1 MHGVDQGSRW
11 IFSLHESLK
20 ADQIAARSLAS
31 GVLTEDEVPE
41 VVREVVSGW
50 GKFYQDEGKP
60 HAKGSYEDER
70 SRAHHEAVQSGLEPA
85 RVHRAMKYTEICG
98 RK

>member
-31 GVLTEDEVPE
+31 GVLTEDEVPK
-41 VVREVVSGW
+41 VVREAVSGW
-50 GKFYQDEGKP
+50 VNFFRDG
-60 HAKGSYEDER
+60 
-70 SRAHHEAVQSGLEPA
+70 
-85 RVHRAMKYTEICG
+85 
-98 RK
+98 